1 MPHTAHVPPEVAEI
15 LIEEDVIQNRID
27 EMANKIN
34 EDYRGKELI
43 LLCILKGSILFT
55 SDLMKRL
62 NLKVKVDFMSISSY
76 GDATESSGVVKM
88 VKDMEEDIKGKNVLI
103 IEDIIDS
110 GLTLD
115 YLCRTLSLREPASLR
130 ICTLLSKPA
139 RRKVELPVDYLGF
152 KIEDKFV
159 VGYGL
164 DYCSLYRNL
173 PYIGV
178 LDPGRL
184 D

>member
-1 MPHTAHVPPEVAEI
+1 MPRTAHVPQEVAEI
-15 LIEEDVIQNRID
+15 LLEEDVIQNRID
-27 EMANKIN
+27 EMAEKIN
-34 EDYRGKELI
+34 QDYAGKELI

-62 NLKVKVDFMSISSY
+62 TLKVKVDFMSISSY

-88 VKDMEEDIKGKNVLI
+88 VKDMEEDIKGKHVLI

-115 YLCRTLSLREPASLR
+115 YLCRTLSLREPESLR

-164 DYCSLYRNL
+164 DYCALYRNL

-178 LDPGRL
+178 LDPSRL